1 MSTRVARPYAAALF
15 QVLAKQGLAALNEA
29 REQLEAVASLL
40 AEDRRLLK
48 VFEVPS
54 VTPTVKRAILQ
65 EMGARFGLRREV
77 HRLLAALMQHYRLRW
92 LGEVAAAFRDM
103 VDTHEGKVRGVL
115 QTPVAPPPGQRHALE
130 AALAEAV
137 GARVELALEERPE
150 LLAGFVVRI
159 GSRVFDGSLRTQL
172 AKFAQRSAPS
182 LG

>member
-1 MSTRVARPYAAALF
+1 MSARIARPYAAALF
-15 QVLAKQGLAALNEA
+15 QVVEPQGLPALHQTH
-29 REQLEAVASLL
+29 EQLEAVASLL

-54 VTPTVKRAILQ
+54 VSPTVKRAILQ
-65 EMGARFGLRREV
+65 EIGERLVLRSEV
-77 HRLLAALMQHYRLRW
+77 RRVLAALMQHYRLRW
-92 LGEVAAAFRDM
+92 LSEVATAFGHL
-103 VDTHEGKVRGVL
+103 VDAREGKVRGVL
-115 QTPVAPPPGQRHALE
+115 QAPVAPPPAQRQALE

-172 AKFAQRSAPS
+172 AKFAQRGAPS